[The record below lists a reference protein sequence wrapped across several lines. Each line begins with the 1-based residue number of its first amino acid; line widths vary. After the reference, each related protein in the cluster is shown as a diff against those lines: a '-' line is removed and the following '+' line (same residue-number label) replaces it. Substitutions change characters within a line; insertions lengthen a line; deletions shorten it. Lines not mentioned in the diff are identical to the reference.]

1 MAARG
6 PTRPYRGHRAALAL
20 AALALAAL
28 ALAAAACG
36 TTTSAGPSPSTTATT
51 AAPATT
57 LPAVA
62 PPAPVAW
69 SACPGNTGEVIQC
82 GTVDVPEDYRD
93 PAAGT
98 LQLAVT
104 RSPALDPTARTG
116 TLFFN
121 PGGPGES
128 GNQILP
134 LALDL
139 LPSTVR
145 DDFDVVSFDPRGV
158 GASDPLQ
165 CGTSPSAVTS
175 ALPVPAAGEPIP
187 SAPVFT
193 AMARA
198 CAARHP
204 VLTPLVDTTNT
215 ARDMDRIRQAL
226 GLATISYY
234 GLSYGTVLGTVYAE
248 LFPHRLR
255 SMVLDGA
262 VDVNA
267 TLARQADEQAPA
279 IEASLDHLLATC
291 PPATCPLGSDPRAGF
306 AALAASLTRSP
317 LPAPGGGDDQPVTV
331 GDLDMATLFVLS
343 VPSSTV
349 PYLQALTSARAGDG
363 APLRTLALGFE
374 EDIDGT
380 PLVDAEWAIS
390 CNDAAVHPDAT
401 AAGAQ
406 ARALAA
412 RYPLLGAYA
421 VTYQLAGCVAWP
433 PATRPVTGV
442 HPTGTP
448 PVLVIGNTG
457 DPNTPLV
464 GAQHLAAAYPDA
476 SQLTWQGWGHTW
488 LLNGSTDRCMQRA
501 VTGYLVG
508 GTLPPAGTTCR

>member
-1 MAARG
+1 MARI
-6 PTRPYRGHRAALAL
+6 RRHRILPLGMAVAVLCVIGAGCRNVSNGTGTASAIYVSTALPALA
-20 AALALAAL
+20 
-28 ALAAAACG
+28 
-36 TTTSAGPSPSTTATT
+36 PPRPVVWSP
-51 AAPATT
+51 
-57 LPAVA
+57 
-62 PPAPVAW
+62 
-69 SACPGNTGEVIQC
+69 CPGQATIQC
-82 GTVDVPEDYRD
+82 GSVSVPVDYRH
-93 PAAGT
+93 PGSGSIT
-98 LQLAVT
+98 LALT
-104 RSPALDPTARTG
+104 RAPALDGSDPRG
-116 TLFFN
+116 TLVFN

-134 LALDL
+134 VALSL
-139 LPSTVR
+139 LPAAIRQT
-145 DDFDVVSFDPRGV
+145 FDIVSFDPRGT

-165 CGTSPSAVTS
+165 CGTSPSALTS
-175 ALPVPAAGEPIP
+175 VDPVSPQDGRPLPGTAVY
-187 SAPVFT
+187 T
-193 AMARA
+193 AMAEA
-198 CAARHP
+198 CQHKVGRLEP
-204 VLTPLVDTTNT
+204 FINTTNT
-215 ARDMDRIRQAL
+215 ARDLDRIRRAL
-226 GLATISYY
+226 GLSTISYY